1 MTGTVLVS
9 IYILIGMITLIYDW
23 NKYHKEEYKRLKEQ
37 NEVEDSYAILY
48 MLFVIIFWPFKVLQY
63 ILN

>member
-9 IYILIGMITLIYDW
+9 IYILMGMITLIYDW
-23 NKYHKEEYKRLKEQ
+23 NKYHKEEYKRLKDK

-48 MLFVIIFWPFKVLQY
+48 MLFVIVFWPFKVLQY
-63 ILN
+63 II